1 MDQNTLVRFQ
11 QLEAQLSEQYGAFRL
26 FGLFHFPAR
35 VWNWDLLVSAPWL
48 AQKPAQAYEILA
60 DALANGAS
68 GQLTHH
74 IGGPRILDEGDPLL
88 GLLLDRLSLEH
99 GLQVMR
105 DIELTQYEA
114 DEAYLITCQRMHDR
128 AAA

>member
-1 MDQNTLVRFQ
+1 MDQNTLARFQ
-11 QLEAQLSEQYGAFRL
+11 QLEAQLAKQYGAFRL

-48 AQKPAQAYEILA
+48 AQRPEQAYEILA
-60 DALANGAS
+60 DALAKGG
-68 GQLTHH
+68 GQLANR

-88 GLLLDRLSLEH
+88 ALLLDRLSLEH

-105 DIELTQYEA
+105 DVDLMQYEA
-114 DEAYLITCQRMHDR
+114 DYAYVITCQRMHDR

>member
-1 MDQNTLVRFQ
+1 MDQYTLKGFQ
-11 QLEAQLSEQYGAFRL
+11 QLEAALSEQYGPFRL

-48 AQKPAQAYEILA
+48 AQRPAEAYEILA
-60 DALANGAS
+60 DALAKDAGGRLANR
-68 GQLTHH
+68 

-88 GLLLDRLSLEH
+88 ALLFDRFSLEH

-105 DIELTQYEA
+105 DVDLMQYEA
-114 DEAYLITCQRMHDR
+114 DYAFVITCQRMHDR
-128 AAA
+128 TAA